1 MCMYSNSTVT
11 GVDLTDITLVLASY
25 LLWVFKKKKMYE
37 AQTLFFFFFFLL
49 LRRESIQVQ
58 PRTTDSRM
66 GFHSGLM
73 LKKLVS
79 LLSPAR
85 EELGL
90 KLATGDF
97 GFSEN
102 LNKSIQ
108 YQ

>member
-1 MCMYSNSTVT
+1 MCMCSNSTVT
-11 GVDLTDITLVLASY
+11 GVDLTDITFVLASY
-25 LLWVFKKKKMYE
+25 LLWGFFVFLMYE
-37 AQTLFFFFFFLL
+37 AQTLFFL

>member
-1 MCMYSNSTVT
+1 MCMCSNSTVT
-11 GVDLTDITLVLASY
+11 GVDLTDITFVLASY
-25 LLWVFKKKKMYE
+25 LLWVFFFFFLMYE
-37 AQTLFFFFFFLL
+37 AQTLFFL

>member
-1 MCMYSNSTVT
+1 MCMCSNSTVT
-11 GVDLTDITLVLASY
+11 GVDLTDITFVLASY
-25 LLWVFKKKKMYE
+25 LLWGFFFFLMYE
-37 AQTLFFFFFFLL
+37 AQTLFFL

>member
-1 MCMYSNSTVT
+1 MCMCSNSTVT
-11 GVDLTDITLVLASY
+11 GVDLTDITFVLASY
-25 LLWVFKKKKMYE
+25 LLWGFFFFFLMYE
-37 AQTLFFFFFFLL
+37 AQTLFFL

>member
-1 MCMYSNSTVT
+1 MCRSHRHYICTCQLFIV
-11 GVDLTDITLVLASY
+11 GFFFFL
-25 LLWVFKKKKMYE
+25 MYE
-37 AQTLFFFFFFLL
+37 AQTLFFL

>member
-1 MCMYSNSTVT
+1 MCMCSNSTVT
-11 GVDLTDITLVLASY
+11 GVDLTDITFVLASY
-25 LLWVFKKKKMYE
+25 LLWGFFVFFLMYE
-37 AQTLFFFFFFLL
+37 AQTLFFL

>member
-1 MCMYSNSTVT
+1 MCMCSNSTVT
-11 GVDLTDITLVLASY
+11 GVDLTDITFVLASY
-25 LLWVFKKKKMYE
+25 LLWVFFFFLMYE
-37 AQTLFFFFFFLL
+37 AQTLFFL

>member
-1 MCMYSNSTVT
+1 
-11 GVDLTDITLVLASY
+11 
-25 LLWVFKKKKMYE
+25 MYE
-37 AQTLFFFFFFLL
+37 AQTLFFL

>member
-1 MCMYSNSTVT
+1 MCMCSNSTVT
-11 GVDLTDITLVLASY
+11 GVDLTDITFVLASY
-25 LLWVFKKKKMYE
+25 LLWGFFCFFFMYE
-37 AQTLFFFFFFLL
+37 AQTLFFL

>member
-1 MCMYSNSTVT
+1 MCMCSNSTVT
-11 GVDLTDITLVLASY
+11 GVDLTDITFVLASY
-25 LLWVFKKKKMYE
+25 LLWGFFVFFLMYE
-37 AQTLFFFFFFLL
+37 AQTLFFPL